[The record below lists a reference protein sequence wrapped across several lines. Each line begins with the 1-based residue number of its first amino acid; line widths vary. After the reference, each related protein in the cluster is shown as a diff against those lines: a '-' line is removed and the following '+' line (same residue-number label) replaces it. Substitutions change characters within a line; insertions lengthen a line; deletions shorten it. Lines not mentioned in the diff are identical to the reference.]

1 MEKDL
6 WFHFK
11 KWGDVRE
18 LFISKK
24 RNKMGR
30 RYGFVRFKGV
40 SDVRALERQL
50 DNLVVGGLKIYVN
63 VPKYA
68 REMGRPVPRKTESNL
83 QGEGGSQR
91 LIPPQPPL
99 FQQRALVPSYA
110 TVLRRDTRLPK
121 QTRNVDKASSGQ
133 DWSQSSVY
141 IDTLDG
147 IKPWFSEAWV
157 G

>member
-50 DNLVVGGLKIYVN
+50 DNLVVGGLSSRSGFFV
-63 VPKYA
+63 
-68 REMGRPVPRKTESNL
+68 
-83 QGEGGSQR
+83 
-91 LIPPQPPL
+91 L
-99 FQQRALVPSYA
+99 FH
-110 TVLRRDTRLPK
+110 
-121 QTRNVDKASSGQ
+121 NG
-133 DWSQSSVY
+133 
-141 IDTLDG
+141 
-147 IKPWFSEAWV
+147 
-157 G
+157 